1 MYAQALQ
8 GDIAP
13 FCGFF
18 AGGETG
24 CQAVR
29 LERTKRLKRIADEK
43 QCE

>member
-24 CQAVR
+24 CASGKDK
-29 LERTKRLKRIADEK
+29 EAKED
-43 QCE
+43 C

>member
-18 AGGETG
+18 AGGEAG
-24 CQAVR
+24 AVR